1 MEAPVLTNEEIT
13 SRVRS
18 VLSAKLGTGGDK
30 IDARARFDTDLRVSS
45 LDMVEAIMAIEDEF
59 GIEISDS
66 DADTL
71 HTVGDVVGLVRA
83 KLPRSA
89 AIAAMPVEDGAGA
102 E

>member
-1 MEAPVLTNEEIT
+1 MLTIEEIT

-18 VLSAKLGTGGDK
+18 VLTAKLGTGADK
-30 IDARARFDTDLRVSS
+30 IDAKARFDTDLRVSS
-45 LDMVEAIMAIEDEF
+45 LDMVEAIMSIEDEF
-59 GIEISDS
+59 AIEISDS

-71 HTVGDVVGLVRA
+71 QTVGDVVGLVRA

-89 AIAAMPVEDGAGA
+89 ASAGIHVKDGAGA

>member
-1 MEAPVLTNEEIT
+1 M
-13 SRVRS
+13 
-18 VLSAKLGTGGDK
+18 K
-30 IDARARFDTDLRVSS
+30 I
-45 LDMVEAIMAIEDEF
+45 EF

-89 AIAAMPVEDGAGA
+89 ASTGIHVKDGAGA